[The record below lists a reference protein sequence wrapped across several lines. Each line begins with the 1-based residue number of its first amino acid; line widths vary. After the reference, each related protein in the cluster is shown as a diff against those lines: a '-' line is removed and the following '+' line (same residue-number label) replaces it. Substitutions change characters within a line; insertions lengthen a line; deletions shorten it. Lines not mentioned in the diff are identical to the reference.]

1 MPSLTDTQTNNLA
14 STTEVSVGYIE
25 QYAQNS
31 GSPLNQTQALGT
43 QQSVDLQLSP
53 SNIWLA
59 SPSQLNLPT
68 DYSLLAN
75 LTNQGVLYQPSAELT
90 AQGVTYQESP
100 TLSVLSASGSLPGL
114 SLNTYQG
121 STPQGSTQL
130 NYSVNPDG
138 TFQSTGQSLT
148 TSSGTNSFSS
158 SSNSPVYLATSDS
171 SAIATPFFLN
181 NPGGGSSSSS
191 TPTSGQT
198 STSTSGSTPTSTTG
212 TGTSTTT
219 SMGTTPSIP
228 GFPGSSISTGS
239 GGSSSS
245 RITQVPLGAGSDP
258 VPVPFELH
266 STVGLL
272 IVGCLIARQAFNRQK
287 VRKLVRAC

>member
-31 GSPLNQTQALGT
+31 GSTLNQTQALGT

-59 SPSQLNLPT
+59 SPSQLNLST

-75 LTNQGVLYQPSAELT
+75 LSNQGVLYQPSAELT
-90 AQGVTYQESP
+90 AKGVTYQSSP

-138 TFQSTGQSLT
+138 TFQSTGQSIT
-148 TSSGTNSFSS
+148 TSSGTNSFNS
-158 SSNSPVYLATSDS
+158 SSNTPVYLATSDS
-171 SAIATPFFLN
+171 SAIGTPFFLN
-181 NPGGGSSSSS
+181 SPGGGSSSSS

-198 STSTSGSTPTSTTG
+198 STSTSGSTPTSTTS
-212 TGTSTTT
+212 TSTSTPGT
-219 SMGTTPSIP
+219 TTPSIP

-245 RITQVPLGAGSDP
+245 RITQVPSGPGPDP

-266 STVGLL
+266 STIGLL
-272 IVGCLIARQAFNRQK
+272 TISCLIARQAFNRQK